1 MGYSTISPPNSK
13 PLGVHGPAVWAADAK
28 MLSMWKQRKGLKR
41 DIMSVTRFARPL
53 CTAGNASDASQCR
66 TGTSCRGSRTDRRI
80 RSRNRTRT
88 PAWHSHALIVPRCV
102 QPFMFLGRRY
112 KPPACAG
119 DAPAARPSASGKE
132 ESGRKLLASERGRAT
147 YASLH
152 ERAGASKSWMPC
164 RLEREVFQGNRADR
178 WSISSGTHES
188 GGCQGSPRLS
198 LLRKR
203 SDVLVRLL
211 GNRHDFSEIIQSEG
225 IDVPVLTVLVAIP
238 ASERHAVER
247 SPVVVVTENRG

>member
-119 DAPAARPSASGKE
+119 DAPAHGQDASGKE
-132 ESGRKLLASERGRAT
+132 ESRAE
-147 YASLH
+147 APCK
-152 ERAGASKSWMPC
+152 RAGPC
-164 RLEREVFQGNRADR
+164 NLREPAREGR
-178 WSISSGTHES
+178 SIQELDAL
-188 GGCQGSPRLS
+188 PF
-198 LLRKR
+198 RKR
-203 SDVLVRLL
+203 GLSREPSRPLVDQLW
-211 GNRHDFSEIIQSEG
+211 
-225 IDVPVLTVLVAIP
+225 
-238 ASERHAVER
+238 HA
-247 SPVVVVTENRG
+247 